1 MRPLLASLALL
12 VVACTET
19 APRPPPTTRF
29 IYPSGIVHRPVE
41 SQPHGVLYVASANF
55 DRCYDQGTVIA
66 VDLDKLRLDPN
77 DPASVSLP
85 AIGAAAASSEPLRFE
100 TLDLGIGEQSHV
112 AIQSF
117 ASDMALWTPSA
128 ASSPRLFIPTRSDGD
143 FLQVIEA
150 PTPTQLACLGQGLD
164 KRDCSADGV
173 PLSEK
178 NGTGTELLRAPSPIG
193 VAVSSEGKV
202 WVTHLTPASSPDDDQ
217 EFNAYVVRMD
227 ADAGNTD
234 AMRSSASFNRVSPL
248 GTLPEG
254 GTHAAAIGEKYV
266 FVTGRY
272 ASGISN
278 ANSTRRF
285 LIRALDKETPSRVV
299 DLGVDLAFAALDA
312 RGLALDSAQKRLYVA
327 VRSPDAL
334 LVVDVLDATTAQ
346 PRLAVVGVVP
356 MPDGPSQVKMIRR
369 NDLEGLTG
377 RSDLVAVS
385 SSEGGVVSIF
395 DPDVGQVVAQI
406 PVGEDASETNAQ
418 PYGLAIQRAE
428 TGRAARIF
436 VSNFGEGRISVID
449 IPDLARPQGARLV
462 AWLGV
467 RHDST
472 QAVGAGTCQ
481 EVSQ

>member
-19 APRPPPTTRF
+19 ASRPPPTNRF
-29 IYPSGIVHRPVE
+29 IYPSGIVHRPGTG
-41 SQPHGVLYVASANF
+41 QHGVLYVASANF

-66 VDLDKLRLDPN
+66 VDLNELRLNPEDLTS
-77 DPASVSLP
+77 ASLP
-85 AIGAAAASSEPLRFE
+85 PIGAAVASSEPLTFGRLE
-100 TLDLGIGEQSHV
+100 RGIGEQSHV
-112 AIQSF
+112 VIQSF
-117 ASDMALWTPSA
+117 ASDMALWTPTDGT
-128 ASSPRLFIPTRSDGD
+128 SPRLFIPTRSDGD

-150 PTPTQLACLGQGLD
+150 PEPTRLKCLGVNET
-164 KRDCSADGV
+164 DCSQRGV

-178 NGTGTELLRAPSPIG
+178 AGTGDELLRAPSPIG
-193 VAVSSEGKV
+193 VAVSPDGLV
-202 WVTHLTPASSPDDDQ
+202 WVTHVTPARSPDNDD
-217 EFNAYVVRMD
+217 EFNSYVVRMSGGEND
-227 ADAGNTD
+227 VT
-234 AMRSSASFNRVSPL
+234 AMRNSASFFRVSPL

-254 GTHAAAIGEKYV
+254 GTHAAAIGERYV

-272 ASGISN
+272 ASGISDV
-278 ANSTRRF
+278 NSFRRF
-285 LIRALDKETPSRVV
+285 LIRALDRQDPSRVL

-312 RGLALDSAQKRLYVA
+312 RGLALDSAQKRLYMA

-334 LVVDVLDATTAQ
+334 LVVDVLDGATDR

-385 SSEGGVVSIF
+385 SSEGGVVSIY
-395 DPDVGQVVAQI
+395 DPDVGQVVAQV
-406 PVGEDASETNAQ
+406 PVGEESNTNAQ

-428 TGRAARIF
+428 TGKGARIF

-467 RHDST
+467 RQDST
-472 QAVGAGTCQ
+472 DAVGSGTCQ

>member
-29 IYPSGIVHRPVE
+29 IYPSGIVHRPLTG
-41 SQPHGVLYVASANF
+41 QHGVLYVASANF
-55 DRCYDQGTVIA
+55 DRCFDQGTVIA
-66 VDLDKLRLDPN
+66 VDLDALQSDG
-77 DPASVSLP
+77 ASSVSLP
-85 AIGAAAASSEPLRFE
+85 AIGAATASAEPLTFGE
-100 TLDLGIGEQSHV
+100 LGIGEQSHV
-112 AIQSF
+112 VIQSF
-117 ASDMALWTPSA
+117 ASDMALWTPA
-128 ASSPRLFIPTRSDGD
+128 DGATSPRLFIPTRSDGD
-143 FLQVIEA
+143 FLQVVEA
-150 PTPTQLACLGQGLD
+150 PAPTQLKCLGGEAT
-164 KRDCSADGV
+164 DCSQLGV
-173 PLSEK
+173 PLSE
-178 NGTGTELLRAPSPIG
+178 NGGTEGELLRAPSPIG
-193 VAVSSEGKV
+193 VAVSPEGSV
-202 WVTHLTPASSPDDDQ
+202 WVTHLTPASSPEDVD
-217 EFNAYVVRMD
+217 EFNAYVVRMNGGA
-227 ADAGNTD
+227 ADVS
-234 AMRSSASFNRVSPL
+234 AMRNSAAFHRVSPL

-254 GTHAAAIGEKYV
+254 GTHAAVIGERYV

-272 ASGISN
+272 ASGISDAN
-278 ANSTRRF
+278 ATRRF
-285 LIRALDKETPSRVV
+285 LIRALDGQNPTRVL

-334 LVVDVLDATTAQ
+334 LVVDVLDATTDR
-346 PRLAVVGVVP
+346 PHLAVVGVVP

-369 NDLEGLTG
+369 NDLEGFTG

-385 SSEGGVVSIF
+385 SSEGGVVSIY
-395 DPDVGQVVAQI
+395 DPDVGQVVAQV
-406 PVGEDASETNAQ
+406 PVGEESDTNPQ

-428 TGRAARIF
+428 TGKAARIF

-467 RHDST
+467 RQDST
-472 QAVGAGTCQ
+472 DAIGAGTCQ